1 VGCSV
6 TLGALVTV
14 VRGGSTVGV
23 GEPDPVLDGA
33 SGVDGGEAEHPAEA
47 IRVTTASVLPSLRP
61 KLISDTLNHRPS

>member
-14 VRGGSTVGV
+14 VRGDSTVGV

-33 SGVDGGEAEHPAEA
+33 NGVDGGEAEHPAET
-47 IRVTTASVLPSLRP
+47 IRVTTASMLPSLRP
-61 KLISDTLNHRPS
+61 KLILDTLNHGPS